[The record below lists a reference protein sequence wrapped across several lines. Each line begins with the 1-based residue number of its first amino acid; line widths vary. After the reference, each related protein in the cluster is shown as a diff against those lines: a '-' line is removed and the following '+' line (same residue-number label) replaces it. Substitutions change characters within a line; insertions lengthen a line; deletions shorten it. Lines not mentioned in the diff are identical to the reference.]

1 MYVRAAAAMLAL
13 VALTGCAARRA
24 GTTTDRTDLEA
35 FIAKV
40 RQLSLEARP
49 ARQPNAATIEATD
62 KGLIAAR
69 LLLEQAP
76 TAEHHRLVAA
86 SYVRLGV
93 FDAAYD
99 HFSAALRLDPRD
111 SASLDGLARIWR
123 DWGFPQRGLG
133 DAYRAIGLAP
143 NAPAPRNTLGTLLV
157 GMGQPAAAR
166 VAFER
171 ALTLDPGASYALS
184 NLCYT
189 ALLEGDASRAV
200 DRCRAALDVDP
211 NLKTARNN
219 LALAYAAA
227 GDFAAASREFGVSGG
242 CRRRA
247 IQHGGGAVCDSSL
260 PGGGRGLRRSRGAA
274 PVADAGA
281 PARPASPGSGRG
293 GNAMNDI
300 ATSTIE
306 RIRPMEPATLDASGL
321 SFDLVIELVLKTLNR
336 TAELSGT
343 EIDHKIKA
351 QARGIERR
359 GLHRPDPFDR

>member
-13 VALTGCAARRA
+13 VAVTGCAARRA

-49 ARQPNAATIEATD
+49 ARQSDAATIEATD
-62 KGLIAAR
+62 RALLAAR

-157 GMGQPAAAR
+157 GLGQPAAAR

-171 ALTLDPGASYALS
+171 ALTLDPGASYALN

-189 ALLEGDASRAV
+189 AVLEGDASRAV
-200 DRCRAALDVDP
+200 ARCRAALDVDP

-227 GDFAAASREFGVSGG
+227 GDFAAASREFGVSGDAVAERYNMG
-242 CRRRA
+242 VALLATRHYQEAAAAFDEAAALRPWLTLARQRA
-247 IQHGGGAVCDSSL
+247 Q
-260 PGGGRGLRRSRGAA
+260 
-274 PVADAGA
+274 
-281 PARPASPGSGRG
+281 
-293 GNAMNDI
+293 
-300 ATSTIE
+300 
-306 RIRPMEPATLDASGL
+306 
-321 SFDLVIELVLKTLNR
+321 
-336 TAELSGT
+336 
-343 EIDHKIKA
+343 
-351 QARGIERR
+351 QARDLAAAGM
-359 GLHRPDPFDR
+359 P